1 MIGKLRLLITQ
12 CRLVID
18 VKFNATLAVTQF
30 EEALSKECDRL
41 HCRPNT
47 PDFPKPPPAYIT
59 TAKTPLYGNTG
70 GHPFDEFVNSTTM
83 ELRRVHVRSGAE
95 LDNIQLFLSDGVAQ
109 QFTSAVGGLGGG
121 AAVWSVPDGEFVN
134 QLEYRSGDRIDSIT
148 FITNKGNKSPKFG
161 GDGGSY
167 HLVNILPDYRIVGF
181 YGIEGSK
188 VYKLGFTIAK
198 TIYPTQQHEQETVDI
213 QRIELQ

>member
-1 MIGKLRLLITQ
+1 M
-12 CRLVID
+12 
-18 VKFNATLAVTQF
+18 
-30 EEALSKECDRL
+30 
-41 HCRPNT
+41 
-47 PDFPKPPPAYIT
+47 
-59 TAKTPLYGNTG
+59 YGNSG

-83 ELRRVHVRSGAE
+83 ELRRVHARFGSE
-95 LDNIQLFLSDGVAQ
+95 LDNLQLFLSDGVTQ

-121 AAVWSVPDGEFVN
+121 AAVWSVPDGEYVN
-134 QLEYRSGDRIDSIT
+134 QLEFRSGDRIDSIT

-161 GDGGSY
+161 GDGGGY

-181 YGIEGSK
+181 YGIESAR

-198 TIYPTQQHEQETVDI
+198 TVYPTQLNEQERVEY